1 MLINSGFEIT
11 YILVAFALLGAIL
24 IGALITA
31 LHLERWHP
39 RLVGAAIGALLGFVL
54 VETLPMLT

>member
-11 YILVAFALLGAIL
+11 YVLVAFALLGAIL